1 MTGPVLHPIVADGL
15 VRERHADLLRAAEVA
30 RLRRLARRRRL
41 AQRLPVSPSPLR
53 RRVGWALVE
62 VGLRLAVGRAPSR
75 VTG

>member
-1 MTGPVLHPIVADGL
+1 MTGPVLHPIVAEGL

-30 RLRRLARRRRL
+30 RLRRLARR
-41 AQRLPVSPSPLR
+41 LPVEPSPLR

-62 VGLRLAVGRAPSR
+62 VGLRLAVGRAAPR